1 MITISEAVEQYL
13 ATVTRRSGDQA
24 QKKNATARS
33 YRNGLNTFRQ
43 SLKDA
48 QIDPDATDVSTI
60 REDWI
65 DHLIDALN
73 DKSPATENLYLSAAS
88 NFYHYLAAHELA
100 EINLPRLKELVNQR
114 SRKLGRRIPQFPRD
128 EIERLIA
135 YAETLATKSVEEV
148 GATAKTEKG
157 RIQERRRER
166 LRNLRDRAFVLFL
179 ADTGLRVSEACSL
192 TLGDVNFLEGRLTVV
207 GKGGDQAAVR
217 ISERALKALK
227 EYLEVRKS
235 NYHAAGRKT
244 KSLPLFTRHDRGAN
258 EDLARIASSTAWDLV
273 KARAAEAVGAEAA
286 ALIHPHSFR
295 HYFVTV
301 VLLATRNMEIARR
314 LARHKSIAVTQR
326 YAEVD
331 PELDEEYH
339 EIFNRSGKSL
349 H

>member
-1 MITISEAVEQYL
+1 MTTIAEAVEQYL
-13 ATVTRRSGDQA
+13 GTVTRRSSNRA

-43 SLKDA
+43 ALKDA
-48 QIDPDATDVSTI
+48 QIDPGTTDVSTI

-88 NFYHYLAAHELA
+88 NFYHYLAAHDLA
-100 EINLPRLKELVNQR
+100 EVNLPRLKELINQR
-114 SRKLGRRIPQFPRD
+114 ARKLGRRIPQFPRG

-135 YAETLATKSVEEV
+135 YAESLATRSVEDT
-148 GATAKTEKG
+148 GATAKTETG
-157 RIQERRRER
+157 RIQERKRER
-166 LRNLRDRAFVLFL
+166 LRNMRDRAFILFL
-179 ADTGLRVSEACSL
+179 ADTGLRCSEACSL
-192 TLGDVNFLEGRLTVV
+192 TLGDVNFLEGRLTVI
-207 GKGGDQAAVR
+207 GKGDAQAAVR
-217 ISERALKALK
+217 ISERALTALK
-227 EYLEVRKS
+227 EYLELRKTDVR
-235 NYHAAGRKT
+235 APGRKT
-244 KSLPLFTRHDRGAN
+244 KSLPLFTRHDRGAT
-258 EDLARIASSTAWDLV
+258 EALGRIASSTAWDLV
-273 KARAAEAVGAEAA
+273 KARAVEAVGAEAA

-339 EIFNRSGKSL
+339 QIFNHERKNL
-349 H
+349 K